1 MGVMLHTGPSVFTL
15 GDRVVAVPIAALW
28 G

>member
-1 MGVMLHTGPSVFTL
+1 VVLHTGPSVFTL